1 MESERLI
8 SKEKGEELAQ
18 KLKMPFFETSANE
31 NVNIAEVFETLTHQV
46 LKVTVH
52 SIAICMC

>member
-1 MESERLI
+1 MESERQI

-46 LKVTVH
+46 LKVTV
-52 SIAICMC
+52 IC